1 MEEQKG
7 EKMGRHYVIFS
18 ALYLPNLGGVE
29 RFTYN
34 LAKKLLAQGDQ
45 VTVVTSNVQGIQEYE
60 NTEGIEVFR
69 MPCFSLL
76 GGRFPV
82 IKKNGAYR
90 KLEKQ
95 LKTIPCDFV
104 IVNTRYYLHSLFGV
118 KFAKKRG
125 VPCITIEHGTSHLS
139 IESPLFDRLG
149 QWFEHFLTSRI
160 QKHCHHF
167 YGVSQNCC
175 RWLTH
180 FGIDP
185 EGTVYNAID
194 LDQIQSYLDHPV
206 TRYREELKIPPG
218 AKVIA
223 YTGRLVREKGVLSLM
238 EAVRRIHEQQP
249 DVFLLIAGDGDL
261 RDEVEQGLT
270 DYIFFLGKID
280 FPHVVSLLKETDVFC
295 LPTVYPEGFPTS
307 VLEAAACRCFVVTT
321 DRGGSK
327 ELIQNDSY
335 GKIMEGNSPEEVYQ
349 NLMEAL
355 SDDDYRKAAIEKSY
369 QRLTEN
375 FTWEI
380 VSGKVRKIAD
390 TLCQSHQ

>member
-1 MEEQKG
+1 M
-7 EKMGRHYVIFS
+7 
-18 ALYLPNLGGVE
+18 
-29 RFTYN
+29 
-34 LAKKLLAQGDQ
+34 
-45 VTVVTSNVQGIQEYE
+45 
-60 NTEGIEVFR
+60 
-69 MPCFSLL
+69 
-76 GGRFPV
+76 
-82 IKKNGAYR
+82 
-90 KLEKQ
+90 
-95 LKTIPCDFV
+95 
-104 IVNTRYYLHSLFGV
+104 
-118 KFAKKRG
+118 
-125 VPCITIEHGTSHLS
+125 
-139 IESPLFDRLG
+139 
-149 QWFEHFLTSRI
+149 
-160 QKHCHHF
+160 
-167 YGVSQNCC
+167 
-175 RWLTH
+175 
-180 FGIDP
+180 
-185 EGTVYNAID
+185 
-194 LDQIQSYLDHPV
+194 
-206 TRYREELKIPPG
+206 
-218 AKVIA
+218 IA

-327 ELIQNDSY
+327 ELIQNHSY

>member
-1 MEEQKG
+1 
-7 EKMGRHYVIFS
+7 MGRHYVIFS

-34 LAKKLLAQGDQ
+34 LAKKLLARGDQ

-60 NTEGIEVFR
+60 KTEGIEVFR

-160 QKHCHHF
+160 RKYCHHF

-175 RWLTH
+175 RWLP
-180 FGIDP
+180 I
-185 EGTVYNAID
+185 
-194 LDQIQSYLDHPV
+194 L
-206 TRYREELKIPPG
+206 
-218 AKVIA
+218 
-223 YTGRLVREKGVLSLM
+223 VLS
-238 EAVRRIHEQQP
+238 RKGR
-249 DVFLLIAGDGDL
+249 
-261 RDEVEQGLT
+261 
-270 DYIFFLGKID
+270 Y
-280 FPHVVSLLKETDVFC
+280 
-295 LPTVYPEGFPTS
+295 
-307 VLEAAACRCFVVTT
+307 TT
-321 DRGGSK
+321 PS
-327 ELIQNDSY
+327 I
-335 GKIMEGNSPEEVYQ
+335 
-349 NLMEAL
+349 
-355 SDDDYRKAAIEKSY
+355 
-369 QRLTEN
+369 
-375 FTWEI
+375 
-380 VSGKVRKIAD
+380 
-390 TLCQSHQ
+390 

>member
-1 MEEQKG
+1 MEANVLLLCRREDGGIFLSGQWYMRERRILMSILETRNLIDYRQTIAAPLLERVRFPWEVLPQIG
-7 EKMGRHYVIFS
+7 EFLLQLGPS
-18 ALYLPNLGGVE
+18 LPPE
-29 RFTYN
+29 
-34 LAKKLLAQGDQ
+34 
-45 VTVVTSNVQGIQEYE
+45 EYE
-60 NTEGIEVFR
+60 QVGDGIWIARSARIASTACLCGPLIAVSYTHLDVYKRQEVFR

-160 QKHCHHF
+160 RKYCHHF

-180 FGIDP
+180 FGIKP

-194 LDQIQSYLDHPV
+194 LDQIQSYPV
-206 TRYREELKIPPG
+206 S
-218 AKVIA
+218 
-223 YTGRLVREKGVLSLM
+223 YT
-238 EAVRRIHEQQP
+238 H
-249 DVFLLIAGDGDL
+249 
-261 RDEVEQGLT
+261 
-270 DYIFFLGKID
+270 
-280 FPHVVSLLKETDVFC
+280 
-295 LPTVYPEGFPTS
+295 LPAF
-307 VLEAAACRCFVVTT
+307 R
-321 DRGGSK
+321 
-327 ELIQNDSY
+327 
-335 GKIMEGNSPEEVYQ
+335 
-349 NLMEAL
+349 
-355 SDDDYRKAAIEKSY
+355 
-369 QRLTEN
+369 
-375 FTWEI
+375 
-380 VSGKVRKIAD
+380 
-390 TLCQSHQ
+390 